1 MQVMI
6 MIATEQI
13 KIYFDTLSEYE
24 TFRVRWT
31 RACAVLNNTDD
42 NIRRLEEFENRAR
55 ILGID

>member
-1 MQVMI
+1 MI

-13 KIYFDTLSEYE
+13 KRYFDTLSEYE

-31 RACAVLNNTDD
+31 RACAAINNTDE
-42 NIRRLEEFENRAR
+42 NIRRLEEVENRAR

>member
-1 MQVMI
+1 MI

-13 KIYFDTLSEYE
+13 KRYFDTLSEYE

-42 NIRRLEEFENRAR
+42 NIRRLEEFENRER

>member
-1 MQVMI
+1 MI

-13 KIYFDTLSEYE
+13 KRYFDTLSEYE
-24 TFRVRWT
+24 TFRVT

>member
-1 MQVMI
+1 MI

-13 KIYFDTLSEYE
+13 KRYFDTLSEYE

-31 RACAVLNNTDD
+31 IACAVLNNTDD